1 MTWKKAGL
9 GLTAGLITV
18 LIFMIDRLDYFSTN
32 HDIVLSY
39 SLSLPVLFLIG
50 VLSLI
55 AGLKHEHKAILT
67 YIAAMVLYDVLTN
80 DTPTVLFAGISTV
93 TYTVGV
99 IASTIAS
106 WIQDVT

>member
-1 MTWKKAGL
+1 
-9 GLTAGLITV
+9 
-18 LIFMIDRLDYFSTN
+18 MIDRLDYFSTN

-50 VLSLI
+50 ILSLS

-67 YIAAMVLYDVLTN
+67 YIGAMILYDVVTN
-80 DTPTVLFAGISTV
+80 DTPTVLIAGISTG

-99 IASTIAS
+99 ITSTIAS
-106 WIQDVT
+106 

>member
-1 MTWKKAGL
+1 
-9 GLTAGLITV
+9 
-18 LIFMIDRLDYFSTN
+18 MIDRLDYFSTN
-32 HDIVLSY
+32 HHIILSY

-55 AGLKHEHKAILT
+55 AGLKHEHKAIFT
-67 YIAAMVLYDVLTN
+67 YIASMVIYDVLTN

-93 TYTVGV
+93 MYTVGV

-106 WIQDVT
+106 WIQNVT

>member
-1 MTWKKAGL
+1 
-9 GLTAGLITV
+9 
-18 LIFMIDRLDYFSTN
+18 MIDRLDYFSTN

-67 YIAAMVLYDVLTN
+67 YIASMVIYDVLTN
-80 DTPTVLFAGISTV
+80 DTPTVLFAGISIV

-99 IASTIAS
+99 ITSTIAS

>member
-1 MTWKKAGL
+1 LTWKKAIL

-50 VLSLI
+50 ILSLI
-55 AGLKHEHKAILT
+55 TGLKHEHKAILT
-67 YIAAMVLYDVLTN
+67 YIGAMILYDVVTN
-80 DTPTVLFAGISTV
+80 DTPTVLIAGISSV
-93 TYTVGV
+93 LYTVGV
-99 IASTIAS
+99 ITSIIAS